1 VKRPGQPGQGTI
13 RQPPEKAAE
22 QPGEKAPGE
31 KAAGLPGETAA
42 LRQGEQAQ
50 RRLLRSADLLPGDI
64 VDGKP
69 SKIVTPAAHRAVVPP
84 SQKGRGSGLGG
95 ALLTELVAAPALGWG
110 PRRNDL
116 DQ

>member
-1 VKRPGQPGQGTI
+1 MV
-13 RQPPEKAAE
+13 
-22 QPGEKAPGE
+22 QPGEKVAGLPGE

-84 SQKGRGSGLGG
+84 SQKGRGNGLGG

-110 PRRNDL
+110 PRRNDS